1 MLEGLRATAT
11 QSEREQENERE
22 RAREREKENSDSSPR
37 VRVPPA
43 DTLLSDIGLVGLAV
57 MGASQSQSTSPVDP
71 SIVGNGAVDPLNRQG
86 TQPGPGN
93 E

>member
-1 MLEGLRATAT
+1 MKLILILLVVGGLGYYFYKKSKKTG
-11 QSEREQENERE
+11 S
-22 RAREREKENSDSSPR
+22 
-37 VRVPPA
+37 
-43 DTLLSDIGLVGLAV
+43 
-57 MGASQSQSTSPVDP
+57 SQSQSTTPVDP